1 MTHRE
6 FIENNFKVLA
16 STEKSILFEAYGEVV
31 AEIGGATFDCKTVE
45 DFYQTIEVVGEDFEE

>member
-6 FIENNFKVLA
+6 FIENNFKILA

-31 AEIGGATFDCKTVE
+31 AEIGGETFDCKTVE
-45 DFYQTIEVVGEDFEE
+45 DFYQTIEAIGEDFEE

>member
-16 STEKSILFEAYGEVV
+16 STKKSILFEAYGEVV
-31 AEIGGATFDCKTVE
+31 AEIGGATFDCKTVK
-45 DFYQTIEVVGEDFEE
+45 DFYDTIEVVGEDFEE

>member
-6 FIENNFKVLA
+6 YIENNFNVLA
-16 STEKSILFEAYGEVV
+16 STKKSILFEAYGEIV

-45 DFYQTIEVVGEDFEE
+45 DFYQTIEAVGEDFEE